1 MLQLKR
7 RLSERAIHSTSSGF
21 LLKADDQ
28 EIYLDNLESF
38 KIDVLGIFLTLFST
52 SLMIACYFHED
63 EISNYRNG
71 FVGICIM
78 LISSQLALM
87 YIMPKLY
94 LTYLEQFTLGEGIL
108 ISHCIILFYYSNM
121 MKITGYFSSTLSMSV
136 FVIAKMVL
144 LFLPMIFYMV
154 KMPRLLSLTEKTPSL
169 FEVSIL
175 TSSIIMAFLGSL

>member
-7 RLSERAIHSTSSGF
+7 RLSERAIHSASSGF

-52 SLMIACYFHED
+52 SLMIACYFHE
-63 EISNYRNG
+63 EISNYKNG

-121 MKITGYFSSTLSMSV
+121 MKISGYSSSTSSMSV

-154 KMPRLLSLTEKTPSL
+154 KMPRLLSLMEKTPSL